1 METGIIGL
9 PKSGKT
15 TIFNALTHGKA
26 ETTAYS
32 GDAAP
37 NIGVAKV
44 PDRRLQV
51 LTDMFHPRRT
61 VPAEIKYVDVAAFPR
76 GFGKGEGEGIS
87 GQLLGHLSRVDALLH
102 VVRVFEDDSIPHV
115 ENSIDPARDILIF
128 NMELAFSDLAI
139 QERRLERIVSS
150 LKGARSPEK
159 ERLIKE
165 QELLGQVKSALEKE
179 IPVREQKLS
188 SDDMKLISNYQF
200 LTEKPLLVVANIGED
215 QLPQT
220 AEIETGLRSSCSGP
234 GCDVIAICGKLEME
248 LSRLPDEEAKEFRS
262 SLGGG
267 ESALEKVIGRTYAL
281 LGLISFF
288 TVVSDE
294 VKAWTV
300 VRDSSAVKAAGKI
313 HSDIERGFIR
323 AEVVAYEDLVKCGG
337 IGGARKQG
345 LLRLEGKTYPV
356 RDGDVINFLFSV

>member
-1 METGIIGL
+1 LETGIIGL

-32 GDAAP
+32 GGAAP

-44 PDRRLQV
+44 SDRRLQV

-61 VPAEIKYVDVAAFPR
+61 VPAEITYVDVAAFPR
-76 GFGKGEGEGIS
+76 GFGKGEGIS

-115 ENSIDPARDILIF
+115 ENSIDPARDILTF

-159 ERLIKE
+159 ERLVKE
-165 QELLGQVKSALEKE
+165 QELLGQIKSALEKE

-215 QLPQT
+215 QLSQT
-220 AEIETGLRSSCSGP
+220 GQIETGLRSSCSGP

-248 LSRLPDEEAKEFRS
+248 LSRLPDEEEKEFRS

-267 ESALEKVIGRTYAL
+267 ESALEKVIGRTYGL
-281 LGLISFF
+281 LGLLSFF
-288 TVVSDE
+288 TVGSDE
-294 VKAWTV
+294 VRAWTV
-300 VRDSSAVKAAGKI
+300 VRDSPAVKAAGKV

-356 RDGDVINFLFSV
+356 KDGDVINFLFSV